1 LGREK
6 VEASYHVSMPD
17 TTPLFFDSHM
27 HTPLCKHA
35 VGHPVEYMERGIEVG
50 LAGIIMTC
58 HSPMPDGFSHRVRM
72 APEQFEEYV
81 ALVNSATNIAP
92 AGFEV
97 RLGMESDFFPGME
110 KWLTKL
116 HSSADFHY
124 ILGSVHWH
132 IPEYLDNFWRGDIHA
147 FQRQYFEHLAESA
160 ESGLFDALSHP
171 DLVKNAK
178 PDDWDFD
185 AMRGV
190 IGDALDRIQQT
201 GVAMEI
207 NTSGKQKAL
216 PEMNPGPEML
226 TMMAERDIPI
236 VIGSDSHNPGR
247 VSDGF
252 REALDF
258 LEQAGYDTVSVFRE
272 RKRSDY
278 PIEVIQKSLADP
290 PPED

>member
-1 LGREK
+1 
-6 VEASYHVSMPD
+6 
-17 TTPLFFDSHM
+17 
-27 HTPLCKHA
+27 
-35 VGHPVEYMERGIEVG
+35 
-50 LAGIIMTC
+50 
-58 HSPMPDGFSHRVRM
+58 
-72 APEQFEEYV
+72 
-81 ALVNSATNIAP
+81 
-92 AGFEV
+92 
-97 RLGMESDFFPGME
+97 
-110 KWLTKL
+110 
-116 HSSADFHY
+116 
-124 ILGSVHWH
+124 
-132 IPEYLDNFWRGDIHA
+132 
-147 FQRQYFEHLAESA
+147 
-160 ESGLFDALSHP
+160 
-171 DLVKNAK
+171 
-178 PDDWDFD
+178 
-185 AMRGV
+185 
-190 IGDALDRIQQT
+190 
-201 GVAMEI
+201 MEI